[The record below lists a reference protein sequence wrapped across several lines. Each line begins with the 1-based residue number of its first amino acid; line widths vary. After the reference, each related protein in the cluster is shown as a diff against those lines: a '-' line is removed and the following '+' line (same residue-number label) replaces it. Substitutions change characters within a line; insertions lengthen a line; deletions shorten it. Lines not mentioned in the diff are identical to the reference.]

1 MQIGGLY
8 LVEIGGLVGIVE
20 IGGIYYAEIG
30 GSDDQLLSI
39 VVYDVLRRGAL
50 HLFVHCIH
58 FTLYISSCLVAH
70 FHTHHHLTTLA

>member
-1 MQIGGLY
+1 M
-8 LVEIGGLVGIVE
+8 EIGGLVGIVE

-50 HLFVHCIH
+50 HLFVHCIYLT
-58 FTLYISSCLVAH
+58 FYISSCLVAH
-70 FHTHHHLTTLA
+70 FHTIHHPTCL